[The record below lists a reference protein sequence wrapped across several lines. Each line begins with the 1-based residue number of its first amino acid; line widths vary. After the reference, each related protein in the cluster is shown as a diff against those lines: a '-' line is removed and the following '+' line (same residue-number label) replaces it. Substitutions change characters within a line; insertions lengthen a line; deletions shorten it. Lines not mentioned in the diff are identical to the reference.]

1 MLSFQY
7 SHGSASFEGRS
18 AAPLAI
24 RLTQCQCWT
33 IYRTFAPD
41 EEHCAMIL
49 DRRIGTLTSD
59 QARGKS
65 STPPVGVPSQA
76 ALYYRS
82 RCHEEES
89 L

>member
-1 MLSFQY
+1 
-7 SHGSASFEGRS
+7 
-18 AAPLAI
+18 
-24 RLTQCQCWT
+24 
-33 IYRTFAPD
+33 
-41 EEHCAMIL
+41 MIL